1 MIDQFQP
8 EHDFF
13 IGIDSD
19 GCVFDTME
27 IKHKECFTPNI
38 IKFWNLQAVSR
49 YAREV
54 CEFVNLYSV
63 WRGTNRWTG
72 IILVL
77 DLLRQRTEVQ
87 QRGVD
92 ILSAEDLRQFINQNQ
107 YPLSND
113 GIKAYMAAYPEADLE
128 TALIWSNAV
137 NDSIHDMVHGIP
149 PFSYVHKALEAMHSR
164 ADMIVVSATPVATLE
179 KEWREHDIARF
190 VRLIG
195 GQELGSK
202 SQIIQQ
208 AAAGKYA
215 PEHILM
221 IGDAPGDLRAVRT
234 VNGLFYPIIPGHE
247 ESSWQRFHDE
257 AMPRFFAGTYAGAYE
272 AKLIKEYESHLP
284 ETPPW
289 QV

>member
-1 MIDQFQP
+1 MSDPFQP
-8 EHDFF
+8 QHDFF
-13 IGIDSD
+13 IGVDSD

-72 IILVL
+72 LILVL
-77 DLLRQRTEVQ
+77 DLLRQRAEVQ
-87 QRGVD
+87 QRGVTVP
-92 ILSAEDLRQFINQNQ
+92 SAEGLRQFITQNQ

-113 GIKAYMAAYPEADLE
+113 GIKAYMAAYPDADLE
-128 TALIWSNAV
+128 TALKWSNSV
-137 NDSIHDMVHGIP
+137 NDSIHDMVYGIP
-149 PFSYVHKALEAMHSR
+149 PFLYVREALKAMHTQ
-164 ADMIVVSATPVATLE
+164 ADMIVVSATPVHTLE
-179 KEWREHDIARF
+179 KEWHEHDIARF
-190 VRLIG
+190 VHLIG

-208 AAAGKYA
+208 TAGGKYA
-215 PEHILM
+215 PERILM
-221 IGDAPGDLRAVRT
+221 IGDAPGDLRAVRA

-257 AMPRFFAGTYAGAYE
+257 AMPRFFAGTYAGTYE
-272 AKLIKEYESHLP
+272 TNLIKEYESHLP